1 MKSIKTDKNNK
12 ENLKQDKIE
21 ETNCDDNTN
30 ISKMHEESNSKV
42 FEQFEQE
49 SSNFQNHINK
59 FENNINNDFEQI
71 NNVIDTLI
79 IDNNNNKFQSSMK
92 VFCNCGSELTCKF
105 EREMGL
111 CEDCCTK

>member
-1 MKSIKTDKNNK
+1 MP
-12 ENLKQDKIE
+12 
-21 ETNCDDNTN
+21 
-30 ISKMHEESNSKV
+30 M
-42 FEQFEQE
+42 QE
-49 SSNFQNHINK
+49 SSSLQNQINK

-71 NNVIDTLI
+71 NNVID
-79 IDNNNNKFQSSMK
+79 NNNNKVQSSMK

>member
-30 ISKMHEESNSKV
+30 ISKMQEESNSKV
-42 FEQFEQE
+42 FEQSMQE
-49 SSNFQNHINK
+49 SSSLQNQINK

-71 NNVIDTLI
+71 NNVID
-79 IDNNNNKFQSSMK
+79 NNINKVQSSMK